1 MLAITHSGPST
12 NGRRFSFSI
21 HSHGGAFKPHN
32 RRDAGRTIARETNS
46 PGDEN
51 SLEKKFLKIEIKFR
65 LRHFIEM
72 NGTTAKNAFIHP

>member
-21 HSHGGAFKPHN
+21 HSHGGVFKPHN
-32 RRDAGRTIARETNS
+32 RRDADRTIARETNS

-51 SLEKKFLKIEIKFR
+51 SLEKKFLKIKNKFR
-65 LRHFIEM
+65 LRHFIKM
-72 NGTTAKNAFIHP
+72 NDMTVKNAFINP